1 MFLNILIFMCVI
13 HLPFNVQNVLGLIYE
28 AEKNLT
34 KACDCYFIEAEIL
47 KKDPAKWEVVYE
59 MSVKLNL
66 HKRQIYCLSRIIHL
80 EPSNPIY
87 YEKRYQLYMED
98 NQQNRATSDLLS
110 FCRLTHDLDH
120 YISQLYTLCTANH
133 RQPELLAFFEEN
145 YSAMIQELSPIF
157 GIPHNEQKIDTNAIL
172 VWKRRTR
179 TMQPLL

>member
-1 MFLNILIFMCVI
+1 M
-13 HLPFNVQNVLGLIYE
+13 
-28 AEKNLT
+28 
-34 KACDCYFIEAEIL
+34 
-47 KKDPAKWEVVYE
+47 KKDPTKWEVVYE

-80 EPSNPIY
+80 DPSNPIY

-157 GIPHNEQKIDTNAIL
+157 GIPNDEQKIDTNATR
-172 VWKRRTR
+172 VWKC
-179 TMQPLL
+179 